1 MSSLAPNYWPSA
13 RLFTEAIQCP
23 GICFTDPYLRETL
36 PAVDRLGM
44 PLVTSGQFAYVYKL
58 KPSQGGGAFAVRCF
72 RGYLGDRGDRYRAID
87 EHLQAQHIPA
97 LASFDYDPQGI
108 LVAGRRYPV
117 LVMQWIEG
125 PTLDVYLDE
134 VVEKREVLLHLA
146 DEWVKLMGALREA
159 RVAHGDLQ
167 HGNIIVEHGQL
178 RLVDLD
184 GMFVPVMQGW
194 TSSEMGHQHYQHPA
208 RDERLFNSNLDN
220 FSALVIYLSLIS
232 LAERPALWREHH
244 DENLLFTKSDFLHTE
259 SSALFAK
266 VKELGEE
273 HQKLAEILEEA
284 AKGDPASVPYL
295 LDLVSAK
302 SRLPSW
308 MVAPPEVDV
317 IGKTREAPRPANP
330 PGVAG
335 RPQWTPWE
343 AKRASR
349 NMPST
354 PVSNTVQSLF
364 SGPTTPSHF
373 SNTTA
378 MTAAD
383 PAAIAKNTFTYARN
397 LPKNMPPFS
406 LVFWGLYF
414 FWSLFDLPFG
424 FALFLTVFFV
434 VSICLLYG
442 FIRAIKEWDDA
453 VHPSLN
459 AQMPIPSIAT
469 SGAGQLPSAR
479 AGYARPVWNRTA
491 TPLMNPVAGP
501 VPQSMPPQSALG
513 MSDPI
518 IANRT
523 LGIYHLPTCEWAHK
537 ISPKNRVGFS
547 SALEAQNA
555 GYRRCQVCSPWH
567 VTPPA
572 RP

>member
-1 MSSLAPNYWPSA
+1 MSSLAPHYWPSA

-23 GICFTDPYLRETL
+23 GICFTNPYLRDTL

-58 KPSQGGGAFAVRCF
+58 KPSHNDGAFAVRCF
-72 RGYLGDRGDRYRAID
+72 RGYLGDRAVRYRAID
-87 EHLQAQHIPA
+87 EHLQAHHIQA

-108 LVAGRRYPV
+108 LIAGRRYPV

-146 DEWVKLMGALREA
+146 DEWVKLIGALREA

-184 GMFVPVMQGW
+184 GMFVPTMQGW

-208 RDERLFNSNLDN
+208 RDEKLFDSTLDN

-244 DENLLFTKSDFLHTE
+244 DENLLFTKSDFLNPQ

-266 VKELGEE
+266 IKELGEE
-273 HQKLAEILEEA
+273 HQKLAEVLERA
-284 AKGDPASVPYL
+284 AKDDPANVPSL

-308 MVAPPEVDV
+308 MIAPPEVDV
-317 IGKTREAPRPANP
+317 VGKTREAPRPANP
-330 PGVAG
+330 PIVGG
-335 RPQWTPWE
+335 RPQWTPWD
-343 AKRASR
+343 ARRASR

-354 PVSNTVQSLF
+354 PVSSTVQSLF
-364 SGPTTPSHF
+364 SGPATSAQ
-373 SNTTA
+373 SVNTA
-378 MTAAD
+378 VQVAD
-383 PAAIAKNTFTYARN
+383 PTAIAKNTFTYARS

-414 FWSLFDLPFG
+414 FWSLFELPFG
-424 FALFLTVFFV
+424 FALFLTIYFV
-434 VSICLLYG
+434 VGICLTYG

-459 AQMPIPSIAT
+459 SATPMPTMAA
-469 SGAGQLPSAR
+469 SGAGQLPSSTMSY
-479 AGYARPVWNRTA
+479 AGRPVWNRTP
-491 TPLMNPVAGP
+491 TPSVNPAQP
-501 VPQSMPPQSALG
+501 TPPAPPQSTLS

-555 GYRRCQVCSPWH
+555 GYRRCQVCSPWN

-572 RP
+572 RFP

>member
-23 GICFTDPYLRETL
+23 GICFSNPYLRDTL

-58 KPSQGGGAFAVRCF
+58 KPAHNDGAFAVRCF

-87 EHLQAQHIPA
+87 EHLQAHHIPS

-108 LVAGRRYPV
+108 LIAGRRYPV

-146 DEWVKLMGALREA
+146 DEWVKLIGSLRDA
-159 RVAHGDLQ
+159 GVAHGDLQ
-167 HGNIIVEHGQL
+167 HGNIIVSHGQL

-184 GMFVPVMQGW
+184 GMYVPAMQGW

-208 RDERLFNSNLDN
+208 RDEKLFDANLDN

-244 DENLLFTKSDFLHTE
+244 DENLLFIKSDFLRPE

-266 VKELGEE
+266 IKELGEE
-273 HQKLAEILEEA
+273 HRKLAEILEEA
-284 AKGDPASVPYL
+284 AKGDPASAPSL

-317 IGKTREAPRPANP
+317 VGKTREVPRPAAP
-330 PGVAG
+330 PTVAG

-343 AKRASR
+343 ARRANR
-349 NMPST
+349 NLPST
-354 PVSNTVQSLF
+354 PVSNAVQSVF
-364 SGPTTPSHF
+364 SGTPA
-373 SNTTA
+373 TA
-378 MTAAD
+378 QTSTAAPTITD
-383 PAAIAKNTFTYARN
+383 PTAIAKNTFAYARS

-424 FALFLTVFFV
+424 FALFLTIFFV
-434 VSICLLYG
+434 VGICLIYG

-459 AQMPIPSIAT
+459 AQLPFPSIST
-469 SGAGQLPSAR
+469 SGAAQLPPPPG
-479 AGYARPVWNRTA
+479 AGYARPVWNQATA
-491 TPLMNPVAGP
+491 PVMGP
-501 VPQSMPPQSALG
+501 AQQPAPPPPQNALG

-555 GYRRCQVCSPWH
+555 GYRRCQVCSPWN